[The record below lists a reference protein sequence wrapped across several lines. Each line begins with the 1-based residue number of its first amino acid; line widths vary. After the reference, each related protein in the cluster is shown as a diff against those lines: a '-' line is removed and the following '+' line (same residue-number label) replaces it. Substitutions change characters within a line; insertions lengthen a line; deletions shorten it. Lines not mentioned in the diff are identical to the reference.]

1 VVVGAAVVVVVG
13 AAVVVVEVAGNVVA
27 TAAGFELS
35 PPQPTSTSPPTAMSP
50 ITRRMGGNGRGRRGA
65 GSPIDDGDGGVH
77 TPKQTVDS
85 IVAGKAPTM
94 TNRYLTGNF
103 APVTSEVTATDLPVT
118 GQIPDSLIGRYLRNG
133 PNPVTPPDPATYHW
147 FTGTGMVHGVRL
159 RDGRAEWYRN
169 RWVRNRSVAD
179 VLGETWAGGPVH
191 ADMDAAPNTN
201 VIGHAGRTLALVE
214 SGPVP
219 YELTDE
225 LDTVGPTD
233 LGGTLP
239 AGYTAHPKL
248 DPTTGELHAMAYWW
262 GWGNQ
267 VQYIVIGADGSV
279 TRTEDIATK
288 GPTMMHDF
296 SLTEG
301 HVVVYD
307 QPVIFDLD
315 DAMNGA
321 SFPYRWDDD
330 YGSRLGVM
338 PRAGTAA
345 DVHWFDVDPC
355 YVFHP
360 MNAYDDGDRIVL
372 DVVRHPRMFDRVRN
386 GPDDG
391 IPTLHRW
398 TIDQT
403 GRKVIDEQLDDRGQE
418 FPRVDE
424 RRVSRRHRYGYA
436 AAADDTILDGA
447 SASSGLLKHDLERGT
462 SERHDFAPHAG
473 PGEGVFVPSTPDA
486 AEDDGYVMAIVY
498 DPDRDGSDMVILAA
512 QDFTSAPV
520 ARVQLPQRV
529 PFGFHGNW
537 VPDA

>member
-1 VVVGAAVVVVVG
+1 M
-13 AAVVVVEVAGNVVA
+13 A
-27 TAAGFELS
+27 T
-35 PPQPTSTSPPTAMSP
+35 TAP
-50 ITRRMGGNGRGRRGA
+50 
-65 GSPIDDGDGGVH
+65 
-77 TPKQTVDS
+77 
-85 IVAGKAPTM
+85 
-94 TNRYLTGNF
+94 NRYLSGNF
-103 APVTSEVTATDLPVT
+103 APVTEEVTATDLPVV
-118 GQIPDSLIGRYLRNG
+118 GQIPEVLNGRYLRNG

-147 FTGTGMVHGVRL
+147 FVGTGMVHGIRL
-159 RDGRAEWYRN
+159 ADGAAQWYRN
-169 RWVRNRSVAD
+169 RWVRNRSVAEA
-179 VLGETWAGGPVH
+179 LGETWAGGPVH
-191 ADMDAAPNTN
+191 GDMDAAPNTN
-201 VIGHAGRTLALVE
+201 VVGHAGRTLALVE

-219 YELTDE
+219 YELTYE
-225 LDTVGPTD
+225 LDTVGPTNLD
-233 LGGTLP
+233 GTLP

-248 DPTTGELHAMAYWW
+248 DPVTGELHAMAYWW

-267 VQYIVIGADGSV
+267 VQYLVIGPDGRV
-279 TRTEDIATK
+279 TRTVDIPTK

-315 DAMNGA
+315 EAMQGA

-338 PRAGTAA
+338 PRRGDAA
-345 DVHWFDVDPC
+345 DVKWFDVDPC

-386 GPDDG
+386 GPDEG
-391 IPTLHRW
+391 KPTLHRW

-403 GRKVIDEQLDDRGQE
+403 GAKVIEEQLDDRAQE

-424 RRVSRRHRYGYA
+424 RRVSRSHRFGYA
-436 AAADDTILDGA
+436 ASADDTVMAGA
-447 SASSGLLKHDLERGT
+447 PQRPGLIKYDFQRGT
-462 SERHDFAPHAG
+462 SEFHPFPPGSG
-473 PGEGVFVPSTPDA
+473 PAEGVFVPASPDA
-486 AEDDGYVMAIVY
+486 GEDDGYVMAIVY
-498 DPDRDGSDMVILAA
+498 DVQRDGSDLVILAA
-512 QDFTSAPV
+512 QDFTGEPV

-537 VPDA
+537 VAD

>member
-1 VVVGAAVVVVVG
+1 MA
-13 AAVVVVEVAGNVVA
+13 
-27 TAAGFELS
+27 
-35 PPQPTSTSPPTAMSP
+35 
-50 ITRRMGGNGRGRRGA
+50 
-65 GSPIDDGDGGVH
+65 
-77 TPKQTVDS
+77 
-85 IVAGKAPTM
+85 
-94 TNRYLTGNF
+94 NRYLTGNF
-103 APVTSEVTATDLPVT
+103 APVTTEVTATDLPVV
-118 GQIPDSLIGRYLRNG
+118 GRIPDSLNGRYLRNG
-133 PNPVTPPDPATYHW
+133 PNPVTPPDPAAYHW
-147 FTGTGMVHGVRL
+147 FIGDGMVHGIRL
-159 RDGRAEWYRN
+159 ENGAARWYRN
-169 RWVRNRSVAD
+169 RWVRSRAVATA
-179 VLGETWAGGPVH
+179 LGETWPGGPVH

-225 LDTVGPTD
+225 LDTVGPTNLD
-233 LGGTLP
+233 GTLP

-248 DPTTGELHAMAYWW
+248 DPVTGELHAMAYWW

-267 VQYIVIGADGSV
+267 VQYIVIGRDGRV
-279 TRTEDIATK
+279 TRTVDIPTK

-296 SLTEG
+296 SLTEN

-315 DAMNGA
+315 DAMKGVA
-321 SFPYRWDDD
+321 FPYHWDDD

-338 PRAGTAA
+338 PRAGTA
-345 DVHWFDVDPC
+345 DDIRWFEVDPC

-360 MNAYDDGDRIVL
+360 MNAYDDGDQIVL

-391 IPTLHRW
+391 VPTLDRW
-398 TIDQT
+398 TIDRS
-403 GRKVIDEQLDDRGQE
+403 GGKVIEERLDDRGQE

-424 RRVSRRHRYGYA
+424 RLVSRRHRYGYA
-436 AAADDTILDGA
+436 ALADDTILSDLSQPRA
-447 SASSGLLKHDLERGT
+447 GLVKHDVEKGT
-462 SERHDFAPHAG
+462 SEVHAFSAHAG
-473 PGEGVFVPSTPDA
+473 PAEGVFVPSSPDA
-486 AEDDGYVMAIVY
+486 TEDDGYVLAIVY
-498 DPDRDGSDMVILAA
+498 DPDRDGSDLVILAS
-512 QDFTSAPV
+512 QDFTGEPV